1 LDLRSAL
8 EATLGS
14 AYSLDRELGGGGM
27 SRVFVADERRLNRKV
42 VIKVLTP
49 ELAAGVSGDRF
60 EREIQLA
67 ASLQQANIVPI
78 LAAGE
83 IGDDGTRLPFYTM
96 PYVEGESLR
105 ARLVS
110 SGALPI
116 ASVIGILRDVAKA
129 LAYAHE
135 RGVVHRDI
143 KPDNVLLSGGT
154 AVVTDFGIAK
164 AISAA
169 RTVNEGATLTQ
180 LGTSIGTP
188 AYMSPEQAAGDP
200 NVDHRADIYSLG
212 CMAYE
217 LLTGQS
223 PFQGRTPARMLAAHM
238 TEAPRAVGELRP
250 DTPAGLEQLVMR
262 CLEKDPASRP
272 QSGRDIAQSLD
283 ALTSTSMSA
292 MPAGMLSAPG
302 SLSKTLAAYGAA
314 LFIVAIVARASVIAL
329 GLPDWAFWGAVIVML
344 FGLPVILFTWFV
356 GRTTRRIAT
365 GTPAL
370 TPGGSAAKPQGT
382 MATIAVKASP
392 HVTWRRAW
400 LGGAWALGAFAVL
413 VVAFVI
419 MRSMGIGPAA
429 SLLSS
434 GKLSDRERLI
444 VAEFATPDTSL
455 STMVTEAVRTN
466 LGQSRVVSILPPVA
480 IASALQRMQRPSA
493 SRLDLPLAREI
504 AAREGV
510 KAIVDGSI
518 RTLGDAYIVSMRL
531 VSADSAA
538 PLAAVQAT
546 AAGPAELLEVIDD
559 LTRDLRGKIGESLKD
574 VRGSPPLE
582 QVTTGSLE
590 ALRIYAE
597 AARSID
603 MGGNPIT
610 GAERLRE
617 AVRIDTAFAMAW
629 RKLGVALSNGGM
641 PRPRVDSALAKAYRF
656 RDRLTERERLL
667 AEGTYYQLGPGRD
680 RRRAIQAYE
689 RLLAIDPTESGAAN
703 NLASILMGRRDFVR
717 AESLF
722 KQQIANGRASS
733 QNYTNLIAALFNSGK
748 VDEAER
754 YLDEFERLYPTS
766 FYGKTAPVNFLYQRE
781 QTDSLEKTLRTLHG
795 SSELVLRINGASGLA
810 NYSLL
815 RGRPSETV
823 RYGNEAQRM
832 SEALGGQPSNTIAD
846 SLQFSWLDMQWYDDT
861 TAATRRMERVL
872 ANNDIG
878 KLPFAQRPYGALA
891 MFFAEAGDPLR
902 ARALMARYDA
912 EIPDT
917 SERRV
922 REPGRRAVL
931 GVIARAEGR
940 YQDALRDLWR
950 GDTTY
955 DGPNGSCAVCV
966 LDDIGQTWDRMGVA
980 DSAIYYLEKYLDTP
994 MYGRQGMDASVKP
1007 LMLKRLGELYEAR
1020 GDVVKA
1026 ASYYR
1031 EFIEL
1036 WERAEPRLQPK
1047 VAEAKRRLSRLAD
1060 VEGRE

>member
-1 LDLRSAL
+1 
-8 EATLGS
+8 
-14 AYSLDRELGGGGM
+14 M

-42 VIKVLTP
+42 VIKVLSP

-83 IGDDGTRLPFYTM
+83 IGDDGSRLPFYTM
-96 PYVEGESLR
+96 PFVEGESLR

-110 SGALPI
+110 GGALPI
-116 ASVIGILRDVAKA
+116 ASVIGVLRDVAKA

-169 RTVNEGATLTQ
+169 RTDNEGGGATLTQ

-200 NVDHRADIYSLG
+200 DVDHRADIYSLG

-250 DTPAGLEQLVMR
+250 DTPAALEQLVLR

-272 QSGRDIAQSLD
+272 QSGQEIAQSLD
-283 ALTSTSMSA
+283 ALTSTSLSA
-292 MPAGMLSAPG
+292 MPAGALGAPG
-302 SLSKTLAAYGAA
+302 SLSKTLAMYGTA
-314 LFIVAIVARASVIAL
+314 LFIVAIVSRASVIAL

-356 GRTTRRIAT
+356 GRTMRRLAT
-365 GTPAL
+365 VTPAL
-370 TPGGSAAKPQGT
+370 TPGGSVAKPAPQGT
-382 MATIAVKASP
+382 MATIAVRVSP
-392 HVTWRRAW
+392 HVTWRRTW
-400 LGGAWALGAFAVL
+400 LGGAWALGAFTVL
-413 VVAFVI
+413 VVAFVV

-480 IASALQRMQRPSA
+480 IASALQRMQRPPA
-493 SRLDLPLAREI
+493 SRLDLQLAREI

-510 KAIVDGSI
+510 KAIVAGSI
-518 RTLGDAYIVSMRL
+518 RTLGDSYIVSMRL

-603 MGGNPIT
+603 MGGNPVA

-617 AVRIDTAFAMAW
+617 AVRIDTGFAMAW
-629 RKLGVALSNGGM
+629 RKLGVALSNSGM
-641 PRPRVDSALAKAYRF
+641 PRPRVDSALSRAYQF

-680 RRRAIQAYE
+680 RRRAIQAYD
-689 RLLAIDPTESGAAN
+689 RLLALDPTESGAAN
-703 NLASILMGRRDFVR
+703 NLASILMGRRDFAR

-722 KQQIANGRASS
+722 KQQIAAGRASS
-733 QNYTNLIAALFNSGK
+733 QNYTNLIAVLFNSGQ
-748 VDEAER
+748 VDEAGR
-754 YLDEFERLYPTS
+754 YLKEFQRLYPGS
-766 FYGKTAPVNFLYQRE
+766 FYGRTAPLTFLYERE
-781 QTDSLEKTLRTLHG
+781 QIDSLETTMRDLYR
-795 SSELVLRINGASGLA
+795 SSELILRINGSASLA

-815 RGRPSETV
+815 RGRLSETV
-823 RYGNEAQRM
+823 RYGNEAQRL
-832 SEALGGQPSNTIAD
+832 SEAIGGQRSNTIAD
-846 SLQFSWLDMQWYDDT
+846 SLQFSWLDLNWHDDT
-861 TAATRRMERVL
+861 SGSVRRMERVL
-872 ANNDIG
+872 ADNDIG
-878 KLPFAQRPYGALA
+878 KLPFDQRPYGALA
-891 MFFAEAGDPLR
+891 MFFAEAGDPQR
-902 ARALMARYDA
+902 ARALLARYDA

-917 SERRV
+917 SERRI

-950 GDTTY
+950 ADTTY
-955 DGPNGSCAVCV
+955 DGPNGSCAVCI

-980 DSAIYYLEKYLDTP
+980 DSAIFYLEQYLDTP
-994 MYGRQGMDASVKP
+994 MFGRQNMDASVKP
-1007 LMLKRLGELYEAR
+1007 LMLKRLGELYE
-1020 GDVVKA
+1020 GKGNVTKA

-1036 WERAEPRLQPK
+1036 WERAEPKLQPK

-1060 VEGRE
+1060 VESR

>member
-1 LDLRSAL
+1 MDLKASL
-8 EATLGS
+8 QATLGNS
-14 AYSLDRELGGGGM
+14 YSLDRELGGGGM
-27 SRVFVADERRLNRKV
+27 SRVFIADERRLNRKV
-42 VIKVLTP
+42 VIKVLSP

-83 IGDDGTRLPFYTM
+83 IGEDGVRLPFYTM
-96 PYVEGESLR
+96 PFVEGESLR
-105 ARLVS
+105 ARLVAG
-110 SGALPI
+110 GALPI

-169 RTVNEGATLTQ
+169 RTDNEGATLTQ

-217 LLTGQS
+217 LLTSQS

-238 TEAPRAVGELRP
+238 TETPRAISELRP
-250 DTPAGLEQLVMR
+250 DTPAGLAQLVMR
-262 CLEKDPASRP
+262 CLEKDPAARP
-272 QSGRDIAQSLD
+272 QSGHELAQSLD
-283 ALTSTSMSA
+283 ALTSTGMSA

-356 GRTTRRIAT
+356 GRTMRRIAT
-365 GTPAL
+365 TTPAH
-370 TPGGSAAKPQGT
+370 TPGGSALRPHGT
-382 MATIAVKASP
+382 MATIALKASP
-392 HVTWRRAW
+392 HLSWRRAW

-413 VVAFVI
+413 VVAFVV
-419 MRSMGIGPAA
+419 MRTLGVGPAA

-480 IASALQRMQRPSA
+480 IASALQRMQRPPA

-518 RTLGDAYIVSMRL
+518 RTLGNSYIVSMRL
-531 VSADSAA
+531 VSTDSAA
-538 PLAAVQAT
+538 SLASVQAT

-582 QVTTGSLE
+582 QVTTGSME

-597 AARSID
+597 AARAMD
-603 MGGNPIT
+603 MGGDPIT

-617 AVRIDTAFAMAW
+617 AVRIDTGFAMAW
-629 RKLGVALSNGGM
+629 RKLGVALSNSGM
-641 PRPRVDSALAKAYRF
+641 PRPRVDSALEKAYRF
-656 RDRLTERERLL
+656 RDRLTERERLM
-667 AEGTYYQLGPGRD
+667 AEGTYYHLGPGRD
-680 RRRAIQAYE
+680 RGRAIQAYE

-703 NLASILMGRRDFVR
+703 NLASILLGRRDFAR

-722 KQQIANGRASS
+722 KAQISGGRATS
-733 QNYTNLIAALFNSGK
+733 QNYTNLIAALFNGGD
-748 VDEAER
+748 VPEAGQ
-754 YLDEFERLYPTS
+754 YLEQFARTYPSS
-766 FYGKTAPVNFLYQRE
+766 FYARTAPTTFLYARDQI
-781 QTDSLEKTLRTLHG
+781 DSLEQHLRSLYARP
-795 SSELVLRINGASGLA
+795 EPVLKVNGASGLA

-823 RYGNEAQRM
+823 RYGNEAQRIA
-832 SEALGGQPSNTIAD
+832 EQLGGQPSNQIAD
-846 SLQFSWLDMQWYDDT
+846 SLSFSWLDMQWYDDT
-861 TAATRRMERVL
+861 ASAVRRMDRVL
-872 ANNDIG
+872 TKNDIG
-878 KLPFAQRPYGALA
+878 RLPFNQRPYGALA
-891 MFFAEAGDPLR
+891 IFFAEAGDVPR
-902 ARALMARYDA
+902 ARSYLARW
-912 EIPDT
+912 EREVPD
-917 SERRV
+917 SIERRV
-922 REPGRRAVL
+922 SEPGRRSVV
-931 GVIARAEGR
+931 GVISRAEGR

-950 GDTTY
+950 ADTTY
-955 DGPNGSCAVCV
+955 DGPNGSCTICL

-980 DSAIYYLEKYLDTP
+980 DSAIFYLEKYLETP

-1007 LMLKRLGELYEAR
+1007 MMLRRLGELHESKGNA
-1020 GDVVKA
+1020 VKA

-1036 WERAEPRLQPK
+1036 WERAEPKLQPK
-1047 VAEAKRRLSRLAD
+1047 VAEARRRLSRLAD
-1060 VEGRE
+1060 VEGR